1 MHALSDMEIKERLKD
16 LPNWKFS
23 NDCLIK
29 KFAFKNHL
37 ATLAFLNAVAF
48 YSEKIGHHPNVNYC
62 YNEATLRYQT
72 HDAQNKVTEK
82 DLQAALYVNS
92 LVDHL

>member
-1 MHALSDMEIKERLKD
+1 MHALSDMEIKEQLKD
-16 LPNWKFS
+16 LQNWVFS
-23 NDCLIK
+23 NDSLIR
-29 KFAFKNHL
+29 KFAFENHL
-37 ATLAFLNAVAF
+37 TTLAFLNAVAF
-48 YSEKIGHHPNVNYC
+48 YSEKVGHHPNVNYC
-62 YNEATLRYQT
+62 YNEATLSYQT